1 MVTIKDIAKACGVS
15 PATVSKALNN
25 APDVSRETAER
36 IRQMAKAMHY
46 LPNSAARTLKN
57 NVSNNIGVVFQDD
70 AMSGLTHEFFNRILN
85 ASKNELEGLGYD
97 IVTFSNHN
105 ELTVHPFDQALQVNV
120 YEQGYSP
127 FKFHKLVFGS
137 QKVIHWDPLLPLLTS
152 QMQFELDYLGKGS
165 DFIQINHPYRTTGLT
180 KTDMEKLSGYEI
192 MELDTHVSTQNE
204 YWDQAL
210 SAGHYSFGLANDD
223 LHHARNPHLI
233 AIRCNF
239 LCTPS
244 ARYEDIKHTL
254 LTGCYYA
261 MRVPDYG
268 NGDWDVKR
276 KENHDLPAI
285 SWIGVEGDTIR
296 MTLTE
301 RADSIRINGQEHAT
315 LKLEKDTDSIRDV
328 LGADVPYARLTA
340 YFPDGEVIYSSVKY
354 VHQKD
359 AHVHKAVAEALELPL
374 LSF

>member
-1 MVTIKDIAKACGVS
+1 
-15 PATVSKALNN
+15 
-25 APDVSRETAER
+25 
-36 IRQMAKAMHY
+36 
-46 LPNSAARTLKN
+46 
-57 NVSNNIGVVFQDD
+57 
-70 AMSGLTHEFFNRILN
+70 
-85 ASKNELEGLGYD
+85 
-97 IVTFSNHN
+97 
-105 ELTVHPFDQALQVNV
+105 
-120 YEQGYSP
+120 
-127 FKFHKLVFGS
+127 
-137 QKVIHWDPLLPLLTS
+137 
-152 QMQFELDYLGKGS
+152 MQFELDYLGKGS

-180 KTDMEKLSGYEI
+180 KTDLEKLSGYEI

-244 ARYEDIKHTL
+244 ARYEDLKHTL

-276 KENHDLPAI
+276 EKNHRLPTI
-285 SWIGVEGDTIR
+285 RQIGMAGDTIK

-301 RADSIRINGQEHAT
+301 RADSIRINGQDHAT
-315 LKLEKDTDSIRDV
+315 LKLEKDTGSIRYV
-328 LGADVPYARLTA
+328 LGADEPYARLTA
-340 YFPDGEVIYSSVKY
+340 YFPDGEVIYTNPFARYDASVSSSPINNE
-354 VHQKD
+354 HQ
-359 AHVHKAVAEALELPL
+359 PL
-374 LSF
+374 DRVLTVLWNLLLLVLMDGTVYLFVRLYKRK